1 MKNISVLLADD
12 DHRIR
17 SAIQTILVQN
27 FNSIQIVAKTDSV
40 QNTIE
45 ALNIYKPDI
54 AILDIHL
61 NNGTAIEILKKT
73 SHLGYK
79 VIFMSA
85 YQEYALDD
93 IRFASIDFIYKPLD
107 ISELLITV
115 DNVITEFVEEGYKKK
130 MQTFFNNTDYR
141 NEEKQIIFKTK
152 TQILSIPI
160 STIIYGESHYSLS
173 YFVLKTGKQIEIKEP
188 LRRYESMLQSYNFF
202 RCHPIFIVNINH
214 IQAIDY
220 STNLLTLTNYLTIP
234 FEKKRMGTL
243 TNNWRNRN
251 QSLAEM
257 KAKSYKSA

>member
-17 SAIQTILVQN
+17 NAIQTILVQN
-27 FNSIQIVAKTDSV
+27 FISIQIVAKTDSL

-45 ALNIYKPDI
+45 ALNTYKPDI

-61 NNGTAIEILKKT
+61 INGTAIEVLKKT
-73 SHLGYK
+73 SHLNYK

-115 DNVITEFVEEGYKKK
+115 DNVITELVEEGYKKK

-152 TQILSIPI
+152 SQILSIPI

-173 YFVLKTGKQIEIKEP
+173 YFALETGKQIEIKEP

-202 RCHPIFIVNINH
+202 RCHPLYIVNINH
-214 IQAIDY
+214 ILAVDY
-220 STNLLTLTNYLTIP
+220 STNILTLTNHLTIP

-243 TNNWRNRN
+243 TNNWHKNN
-251 QSLAEM
+251 LTEI
-257 KAKSYKSA
+257 KVKSYKSA